1 MRIKPNFLNS
11 LLHLLPE
18 MRFALCL
25 VSLVLAGNALAAPS
39 VQLMLGALKQ
49 FEMDFGY
56 PRNAEVTKSINY
68 TGFAEDIVGRVDV
81 TTTFVGR
88 ELNTE
93 YIFGLFAQLATTT
106 STPLIGIPLTSTLTD
121 IVVQGNLVIATTLRE
136 FNWTGKWN
144 PYLQMGI
151 FPTVWE
157 LKFLFNDEGQITQ
170 YDAILFRASAL
181 FADVWPKL
189 AKHLRRELDLPKHT
203 PTTQVLHIRAA
214 IDICTAQEKYCVGA
228 NKQYESRKACLDFVL
243 HKIPFGEIWQGGV
256 DTAFCRYVHTPM
268 LPLRPGVHCPHV
280 GPSGGDMCIK
290 RSYADMIEDP
300 FTQSFTALPGN
311 LTLADLAAMGPK

>member
-1 MRIKPNFLNS
+1 MRSP
-11 LLHLLPE
+11 
-18 MRFALCL
+18 LCV
-25 VSLVLAGNALAAPS
+25 VSLVLAGDALAAPS
-39 VQLMLGALKQ
+39 FQLMLGALKQ

-56 PRNAEVTKSINY
+56 PRNVAVTKSINY

-136 FNWTGKWN
+136 FNWTV
-144 PYLQMGI
+144 GI

-170 YDAILFRASAL
+170 YDAILFRASASS
-181 FADVWPKL
+181 
-189 AKHLRRELDLPKHT
+189 RRHT

-214 IDICTAQEKYCVGA
+214 IDICTAQEKYC
-228 NKQYESRKACLDFVL
+228 
-243 HKIPFGEIWQGGV
+243 IPFGEIWQGGGYGV
-256 DTAFCRYVHTPM
+256 LSLCAYPDAPAPPGCT
-268 LPLRPGVHCPHV
+268 LPTRR
-280 GPSGGDMCIK
+280 PSGGDMCIK
-290 RSYADMIEDP
+290 RSYANMIEDP
-300 FTQSFTALPGN
+300 FAQSFTALPG
-311 LTLADLAAMGPK
+311 T